1 MTSEN
6 NVITLQIQ
14 LTEILD
20 NVYNRIKGI
29 VEKYG
34 SDLGNFPKLPEYDEI
49 INSPSILYKYY
60 NQYLEIGDEII
71 CVMMAVSLVHT
82 SLIDIRNTKLTKD
95 LTNEY
100 SMMTGFKKFLDDHV
114 ESLTRYKFDLVDLKR
129 QAIDRVKLLQ
139 SLSYKQ

>member
-6 NVITLQIQ
+6 NVITLQMQ
-14 LTEILD
+14 LTEIID
-20 NVYNRIKGI
+20 SVYNRIKGI

-34 SDLGNFPKLPEYDEI
+34 SELGNFPKLPEYDEI

-100 SMMTGFKKFLDDHV
+100 SMMTGFKKFLDEHI
-114 ESLTRYKFDLVDLKR
+114 ESLIRYKFDLVDLKR
-129 QAIDRVKLLQ
+129 QAIDRVRLLQ